1 MIGALTMEM
10 SSILQDSLSPSS
22 LLESLQSLT
31 PRERAELN
39 ALLTADVPWEPFE
52 GRPQE
57 IAYNSEATVLG
68 YGGAA
73 GGGKTDLML
82 GLAHTAHHK
91 SIIFR
96 RELAQLEGIEER
108 ARDLFTGHGKFNST
122 KHKWRMEDGRVI
134 EFGGVETE
142 DDKKKYQGRPHDL
155 KCFDELTHFSEA
167 QFRYLKA
174 WNRTS
179 RDGQRCRVVTGFN
192 PPTDAEGDWVNRYF
206 APWLDESYPRE
217 RPKPGEIRFFAMLDG
232 VDREVKNGL
241 PFWWPLYP
249 VEGVEQELIEPESR
263 TFIPSFVE
271 DNPVYMAT
279 GYKKTLQQ
287 LPEPLRS
294 LLLKGKF
301 GLTQV
306 DHPWQVI
313 PSAWVIAAQKRWKP
327 LSAQER
333 GALTQ
338 VGVDPARGGKDKSTI
353 AKRYSNWLAQLYT
366 RPGKTTPDGVATIR
380 DVVNSLESGE
390 NAPLHIDSIGIGASP
405 VDMGVLFGFGVRP
418 MNGSNKSFKHAKNTR
433 LKFAN
438 KRAEWAWTLR
448 ESLDPNSGE
457 DIALPPDPELK
468 ADLLAYR
475 YELKAQG
482 ITLEDKEKMK
492 ERIHRSPDK
501 GDAVLY
507 AFGRSGTE
515 AVLSGVIAGSTPLT
529 IPGGVAR

>member
-1 MIGALTMEM
+1 MTETN
-10 SSILQDSLSPSS
+10 SILQEYLSQKSLHELSA
-22 LLESLQSLT
+22 SLT
-31 PRERAELN
+31 PRDYAEIK
-39 ALLTADVPWEPFE
+39 ALLAAAAVAPWEPFP

-57 IAYNSEATVLG
+57 AAFNSEAQVLG

-108 ARDLFTGHGKFNST
+108 SREMFAGKGRFNST
-122 KHKWRMEDGRVI
+122 KHKWRLDGGRLV
-134 EFGGVETE
+134 EFGGVEREE
-142 DDKKKYQGRPHDL
+142 DKSKYQGRPHDL
-155 KCFDELTHFSEA
+155 KCFDELTHFTES
-167 QFRYLKA
+167 QFRYLKG

-179 RDGQRCRVVTGFN
+179 RSNQRCRVVTGFN

-206 APWLDESYPRE
+206 APWLDEQYPRK
-217 RPKPGEIRFFAMLDG
+217 RALPGEIRWFAMLDG
-232 VDREVKNGL
+232 VDREVANGK
-241 PFWWPLYP
+241 PFLWPPNP
-249 VEGVEQELIEPESR
+249 VPGVEQELIEPESR

-271 DNPVYMAT
+271 DNPIYMAT
-279 GYKKTLQQ
+279 GYKRTLQQ

-301 GLTQV
+301 GLTQL

-313 PSAWVIAAQKRWKP
+313 PSEWIVAAQQRWKP
-327 LSAQER
+327 LPAGRVR
-333 GALTQ
+333 GDLTQ

-353 AKRYSNWLAQLYT
+353 AKRYSNWLAPILAT
-366 RPGKTTPDGVATIR
+366 PGKLTPDGTATIMS
-380 DVVNSLESGE
+380 VISAMEPGES
-390 NAPLHIDSIGIGASP
+390 APLHIDSIGIGASP
-405 VDMGVLFGFGVRP
+405 VDIGTLVGFLVRP
-418 MNGSNKSFKHAKNTR
+418 MNGSNKSFKKAKNTN
-433 LKFAN
+433 LKFVN
-438 KRAEWAWTLR
+438 KRSEWAWNLR
-448 ESLDPNSGE
+448 EMLDPNSGE

-468 ADLLAYR
+468 ADLCSYR
-475 YELKAQG
+475 YELKAAG
-482 ITLEDKEKMK
+482 IAVEGKDEIK

-515 AVLSGVIAGSTPLT
+515 AVLAAPILTGSRSE
-529 IPGGVAR
+529 IPGSVSS